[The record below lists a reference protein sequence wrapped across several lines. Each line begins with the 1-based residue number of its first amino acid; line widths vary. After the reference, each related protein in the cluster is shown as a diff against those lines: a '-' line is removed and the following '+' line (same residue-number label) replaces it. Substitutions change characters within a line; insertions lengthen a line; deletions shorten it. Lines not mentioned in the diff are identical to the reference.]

1 MLFSYNWLQEF
12 FPKKLPD
19 PQKLADLLTMH
30 FMEVEGLE
38 KCGQDWVLNID
49 VLPSRGGDCFCHF
62 GVAKECGLLAG
73 FKIKPAD
80 YEIEEDQ
87 KIKTKS
93 LVKVDIQDKIG
104 CRRYTARL
112 IKDIKIGPTP
122 EPIKAKMA
130 SCGLQSI
137 NNVVDATNYV
147 MLEMGQPLHAFDA
160 DKLVGGIVV
169 RRAQKGEKILSLSG
183 TEYEL
188 EKEDIVIADS
198 KGILAVAGIKGGR
211 RAEIDE
217 NTKTI
222 ILESANFDPASIRR
236 TSRRLNLKTDASWR
250 FEHNLDP
257 NLSEI
262 AVDRVASLIQE
273 LAGGIIAGGRVD
285 VYPKKTSPK
294 ILKFDLNGANSLLG
308 ADISEA
314 KMISVLKGLGLGVK
328 PAKKGIVSVA
338 IPTWRQDINLE
349 ADLIEEVGR
358 VYGLDNI
365 KPVFP
370 CADLVPAKRNDNIFW
385 EGAAKD
391 ALKEAGFS
399 ETYNYSLFFDKQ
411 AEIFGFQPA
420 AMAELKNPV
429 NIGQKYL
436 RPSLLPH
443 LLNNIKTNEKIIS
456 DQSSGVDVAE
466 ARMFELSKI
475 FYSVKKGGKNV
486 CEEKAMLSGAVLGN
500 GKVFY
505 EMKKAVDLL
514 MDRMGIGQVNYEEF
528 QDPEEEAGSNI
539 WHAGVL
545 AEIKIG
551 KERIGFIGEISPKIS
566 AEMEIFQGVAA
577 FDIDFE
583 KLKKFC
589 KEERLYRP
597 IPKFPPTT
605 RDLAVL
611 VPVSVK
617 TGEVLE
623 VIKANGGDLASRVSL
638 FDVYEGSNLP
648 QGKKNLAFQIIYR
661 SLEKTL
667 TSQEADQSQNNIIK
681 ALEANPGWEV
691 RK

>member
-12 FPKKLPD
+12 FPKKLPA
-19 PQKLADLLTMH
+19 PQKLAELLTMH

-73 FKIKPAD
+73 LKIQPAD
-80 YEIEEDQ
+80 YDVEEDK
-87 KIKTKS
+87 KITAKN
-93 LVKVDIQDKIG
+93 LVKADIQDKIG

-112 IKDIKIGPTP
+112 VKDVKIGPAP
-122 EPIKAKMA
+122 EAIKAKMA

-169 RRAQKGEKILSLSG
+169 RRAKKGEKILSLSG
-183 TEYEL
+183 VEYEL
-188 EKEDIVIADS
+188 DEKDLVIADS
-198 KGILAVAGIKGGR
+198 KGILAIAGIKGGR

-262 AVDRVASLIQE
+262 AIDRVASLIQE
-273 LAGGIIAGGRVD
+273 MAGGIIAGGRVD

-294 ILKFDLNGANSLLG
+294 ILKFDLNSANSLLG

-314 KMISVLKGLGLGVK
+314 KMISILKGLGLGVK

-338 IPTWRQDINLE
+338 VPTWRQDINLE
-349 ADLIEEVGR
+349 ADLIEEIGR

-370 CADLVPAKRNDNIFW
+370 CVDMAPAKRNNNIFW

-391 ALKEAGFS
+391 ALKEAGLS
-399 ETYNYSLFFDKQ
+399 EVYNYSLLFDKQ
-411 AEIFGFQPA
+411 AETFGFHSV

-429 NIGQKYL
+429 NVGQKYL

-443 LLNNIKTNEKIIS
+443 LLNNIKIHEKIIS
-456 DQSSGVDVAE
+456 DQSSGVDISE
-466 ARMFELSKI
+466 ARIFELSKV
-475 FYSVKKGGKNV
+475 FYSIKKGGKDVN
-486 CEEKAMLSGAVLGN
+486 EEKAMLSGAALGN

-505 EMKKAVDLL
+505 EIKKAVDLL
-514 MDRMGIGQVNYEEF
+514 MDRLGAGPVNYEEA
-528 QDPEEEAGSNI
+528 AGSNV
-539 WHAGVL
+539 WHPGVL

-551 KERIGFIGEISPKIS
+551 KETVGLIGEISPKIS
-566 AEMEIFQGVAA
+566 SELEISQGVIA

-583 KLKKFC
+583 KLQKFC
-589 KEERLYRP
+589 TEERIYRP

-617 TGEVLE
+617 AGEVLD
-623 VIKANGGDLASRVSL
+623 VIKASGGELASRVSL
-638 FDVYEGSNLP
+638 FDVYEGKNLP

-667 TSQEADQSQNNIIK
+667 TNQEADISQNNIIK

>member
-12 FPKKLPD
+12 FPKKLPA
-19 PQKLADLLTMH
+19 PQKLAELLTMH

-73 FKIKPAD
+73 LKIQPAD
-80 YEIEEDQ
+80 YDVEEDK
-87 KIKTKS
+87 KITTKN
-93 LVKVDIQDKIG
+93 LVKADIQDKIG

-112 IKDIKIGPTP
+112 VKDVKIGPAP
-122 EPIKAKMA
+122 EAIKAKMA

-169 RRAQKGEKILSLSG
+169 RRAKKGEKILSLSG
-183 TEYEL
+183 VEYEL
-188 EKEDIVIADS
+188 DEKDLVIADS
-198 KGILAVAGIKGGR
+198 KGILAIAGIKGGR

-262 AVDRVASLIQE
+262 AIDRVASLIQE
-273 LAGGIIAGGRVD
+273 MAGGIIAGGRVD

-294 ILKFDLNGANSLLG
+294 ILKFDLNSANSLLG

-314 KMISVLKGLGLGVK
+314 KMISILKGLGLGVK

-338 IPTWRQDINLE
+338 VPTWRQDINLE
-349 ADLIEEVGR
+349 ADLIEEIGR

-370 CADLVPAKRNDNIFW
+370 CVDMAPAKRNNNIFW

-391 ALKEAGFS
+391 ALKEAGLS
-399 ETYNYSLFFDKQ
+399 EVYNYSLLFDKQ
-411 AEIFGFQPA
+411 AETFGFHSV

-429 NIGQKYL
+429 NVGQKYL

-443 LLNNIKTNEKIIS
+443 LLNNIKIHEKIIS
-456 DQSSGVDVAE
+456 DQSSGVDISE
-466 ARMFELSKI
+466 ARIFELSKV
-475 FYSVKKGGKNV
+475 FYSIKKGGKDVN
-486 CEEKAMLSGAVLGN
+486 EEKAMLSGAALGN

-505 EMKKAVDLL
+505 EIKKAVDLL
-514 MDRMGIGQVNYEEF
+514 MDRLGAGPVNYEEA
-528 QDPEEEAGSNI
+528 AGSNV
-539 WHAGVL
+539 WHPGVL

-551 KERIGFIGEISPKIS
+551 KETVGLIGEISPKIS
-566 AEMEIFQGVAA
+566 SELEISQGVIA

-583 KLKKFC
+583 KLQKFC
-589 KEERLYRP
+589 TEERIYRP

-617 TGEVLE
+617 AGEVLD
-623 VIKANGGDLASRVSL
+623 VIKASGGELASRVSL
-638 FDVYEGSNLP
+638 FDVYEGKNLP

-667 TSQEADQSQNNIIK
+667 TNQEADISQNNIIK